1 MKHSFDDIKIP
12 KKHIRKESEKDAEH
26 IPVHVVPQE
35 KEERRERRE
44 RRGAGE
50 NDLDAR
56 MSFLKPRAHERFII
70 GEKHS
75 GPRLLV
81 WSAAFFAALVLVFSF
96 FSLFTGATITVTPK
110 QDEGAIEGEFSA
122 YKEVAAGELA
132 FDVMILAKEEGKDI
146 PATKER
152 QVERKASGNIVVYN
166 KHSGA
171 AQPLIKNTRFEAPS
185 GKIYRIKE
193 SVSIPGTKVL
203 EGEIVPGSLE
213 VTVYADEPGE
223 SYNIGLSDFT
233 IPGFK
238 GSPQY
243 ENFYARSKTEMTG
256 GFSGVVKYPSE
267 EDIKVAREELQN
279 TLKEQLMTEA
289 NVQKP
294 DNFILYEDGIFIS
307 YAGEEKIEE
316 TSSNTAR
323 VTERATLNGV
333 IFNKDELAK
342 FIAKNALQNRYDGSA
357 VTIPNMDQITFNIV
371 DKESASPFDKSIAF
385 SLSGTVHIIWTVD
398 EEGLKAALVGKPK
411 KGLQFQEVLA
421 AFPYIERAEA
431 SIKPFWKRTFPSN
444 VDKIHINQIIK

>member
-12 KKHIRKESEKDAEH
+12 RKHSRKESEKSAQP
-26 IPVHVVPQE
+26 IPVHVVTQE
-35 KEERRERRE
+35 KEDKRERRNT
-44 RRGAGE
+44 GE

-56 MSFLKPRAHERFII
+56 MSFLKPRAHERFIV
-70 GEKHS
+70 GEKR
-75 GPRLLV
+75 GDPRLLV
-81 WSAAFFAALVLVFSF
+81 WSVAFFATLVLVFSF

-110 QDEGAIEGEFSA
+110 QDEGVIEGEFSA
-122 YKEVAAGELA
+122 YREPVDGELA

-152 QVERKASGNIVVYN
+152 QVERKASGTIVVYN
-166 KHSGA
+166 KYSGA
-171 AQPLIKNTRFEAPS
+171 VQPLIKNTRFEAPS

-203 EGEIVPGSLE
+203 EGEIIPGSLE

-267 EDIKVAREELQN
+267 EDIKVAREELRDM
-279 TLKEQLMTEA
+279 LKEQLLIEA
-289 NVQKP
+289 NAQKP

-307 YAGEEKIEE
+307 YEAEEKIEE

-342 FIAKNALQNRYDGSA
+342 FIAKNTLQNRYDGSA
-357 VTIPNMDQITFNIV
+357 VTILDMDKITFNIV
-371 DKESASPFDKSIAF
+371 DKESASPFDESISF
-385 SLSGTVHIIWTVD
+385 SLSGAVYVVWTVD
-398 EEGLKAALVGKPK
+398 EEGLKAALVNKPK
-411 KGLQFQEVLA
+411 KGLQFQEVLG

-431 SIKPFWKRTFPSN
+431 SIKPFWKRKFPNN
-444 VDKIHINQIIK
+444 VDRIHINQIIK

>member
-12 KKHIRKESEKDAEH
+12 QKHNRKRSEENVRQSPPHVPIR
-26 IPVHVVPQE
+26 VQE
-35 KEERRERRE
+35 KS
-44 RRGAGE
+44 GNAGE
-50 NDLDAR
+50 DDLDAR
-56 MSFLKPRAHERFII
+56 MSFLKPRVRERRMMEMTE
-70 GEKHS
+70 GEH
-75 GPRLLV
+75 GAPRMLI

-96 FSLFTGATITVTPK
+96 FSLFTGAHVTVTPK
-110 QDEGAIEGEFSA
+110 QDSGAITGEFSA
-122 YKEVAAGELA
+122 FKEPADSELA

-152 QVERKASGNIVVYN
+152 QVERKASGNIIVYN
-166 KHSGA
+166 KHSGVV
-171 AQPLIKNTRFEAPS
+171 QPLIKNTRFETPE

-193 SVSIPGTKVL
+193 SVSIPGTTVL

-233 IPGFK
+233 VPGFK
-238 GSPQY
+238 GTPQF
-243 ENFYARSKTEMTG
+243 ENFYARSKTAMTG

-267 EDIKVAREELQN
+267 EDIKVAREELQH
-279 TLKEQLMTEA
+279 TLKEQLLTEA

-307 YAGEEKIEE
+307 YEGGDKIGE
-316 TSSNTAR
+316 TSGDTAHI
-323 VTERATLNGV
+323 TERATLNGV

-357 VTIPNMDQITFNIV
+357 AVTISNMDQIIFNIV
-371 DKESASPFDKSIAF
+371 DKESVSPFDESIPF
-385 SLSGTVHIIWTVD
+385 SLSGTAEVIWTVD

-411 KGLQFQEVLA
+411 KGLQFQEVLG

-431 SIKPFWKRTFPSN
+431 SIKPFWKRTFPDN
-444 VDKIHINQIIK
+444 VDKIRINQVIK

>member
-12 KKHIRKESEKDAEH
+12 KKHSRKESKKDAEH
-26 IPVHVVPQE
+26 IPVHVVTQE
-35 KEERRERRE
+35 REEREE
-44 RRGAGE
+44 MPEKNLAT
-50 NDLDAR
+50 R
-56 MSFLKPRAHERFII
+56 MSFLKPRVRERLII
-70 GEKHS
+70 EERRG
-75 GPRLLV
+75 GRRILL
-81 WSAAFFAALVLVFSF
+81 WSAALFAALVLVFSF
-96 FSLFTGATITVTPK
+96 LSLFTGANVTITPK
-110 QDEGAIEGEFSA
+110 QDTGVIEGEFSA
-122 YKEVAAGELA
+122 YKEPAPGELA
-132 FDVMILAKEEGKDI
+132 FDVMILAKDEGKDI

-152 QVERKASGNIVVYN
+152 QVERKASGNIIVYN
-166 KHSGA
+166 KHSTA
-171 AQPLIKNTRFEAPS
+171 AQPLIKNTRFEAPE

-193 SVSIPGTKVL
+193 SVSIPGTKV
-203 EGEIVPGSLE
+203 EAGKMIPGSLE

-279 TLKEQLMTEA
+279 TLKEQLLAEA

-307 YAGEEKIEE
+307 YEGEDKIEE
-316 TSSNTAR
+316 TSDDTAR
-323 VTERATLNGV
+323 ITERATLNGV

-342 FIAKNALQNRYDGSA
+342 FIAKQALQNRYDGSA
-357 VTIPNMDQITFNIV
+357 VTIPNVDQITFNVV
-371 DKESASPFDKSIAF
+371 DKQSASPFDKSISF
-385 SLSGTVHIIWTVD
+385 SLSGTVNVIWTVD

-421 AFPYIERAEA
+421 AFPYIQRAEA
-431 SIKPFWKRTFPSN
+431 SIKPFWKRTFPDS
-444 VDKIHINQIIK
+444 VDKIHINQITK